1 MSKSIAGC
9 LLALGC
15 AVSLCLLILGGAL
28 DVSLQL
34 HIPPAF
40 LRRSAD
46 PVDTVLD
53 IEMSRQENQVMAL
66 TDESQTHRKLQGLQL
81 PHSRQPKYS
90 IYTGEREARP
100 CMCVLLLSSIYDGC
114 PAFAST

>member
-40 LRRSAD
+40 LRRNPD
-46 PVDTVLD
+46 PVNTVLE
-53 IEMSRQENQVMAL
+53 IEMSRQENQFMAL
-66 TDESQTHRKLQGLQL
+66 SDEAQTHRKLQGLQL
-81 PHSRQPKYS
+81 SHSRQPKYS

-100 CMCVLLLSSIYDGC
+100 CMFAPLMSSDGGEC
-114 PAFAST
+114 PAFASI

>member
-40 LRRSAD
+40 LRRNPD
-46 PVDTVLD
+46 PVNTVLE
-53 IEMSRQENQVMAL
+53 IEMSRQENQFMAL
-66 TDESQTHRKLQGLQL
+66 SDEAQTHRKLQGLQL
-81 PHSRQPKYS
+81 SHSRQPKYS
-90 IYTGEREARP
+90 IYTGEREARL
-100 CMCVLLLSSIYDGC
+100 CMFALLMSSAGDEC
-114 PAFAST
+114 PAFTTT